1 MSGADFIE
9 CPTVIGALFDT
20 NSLKKVYESDK
31 SELFYDTNSVIKVGD
46 AVQLLTYN
54 K

>member
-20 NSLKKVYESDK
+20 NSQAVSRVTTGSVFSD
-31 SELFYDTNSVIKVGD
+31 
-46 AVQLLTYN
+46 
-54 K
+54 